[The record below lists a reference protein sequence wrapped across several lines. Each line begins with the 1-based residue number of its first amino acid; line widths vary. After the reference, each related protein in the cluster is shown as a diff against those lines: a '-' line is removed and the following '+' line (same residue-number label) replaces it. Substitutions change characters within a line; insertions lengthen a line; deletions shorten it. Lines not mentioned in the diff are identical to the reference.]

1 MILST
6 LFLLSVAALFIIGI
20 VLYLPT
26 YRGGTLVYA
35 RDTRELYKVTKSEG
49 SMMEMYPING
59 LRYIA
64 RESGQTSFYFPDN
77 LEDYHFGDTIRGQVL
92 VHVVGVGYTWTIA
105 TTDGVPIKIGSQSG
119 NTVACNGTFD
129 AATFTYVTDE
139 NFTGVWVVTS
149 LVGTLTVS
157 TV

>member
-6 LFLLSVAALFIIGI
+6 LFLLSVAALFVVDI
-20 VLYLPT
+20 VMHTPA

-35 RDTRELYKVTKSEG
+35 RDTKELYKVTKSES

-77 LEDYHFGDTIRGQVL
+77 LEDFRFGDTIRGQVQ
-92 VHVVGVGYTWTIA
+92 VHVIGVGYTWTIA
-105 TTDGVPIKIGSQSG
+105 TTDGVPIKVGSQSG
-119 NTVACNGTFD
+119 NTVTCNGTFD

-139 NFTGVWVVTS
+139 NWIGVWIVTS